1 MNEIQ
6 ICHQTTRDE
15 LRNLKRLVNLGKTA
29 HASEGEI
36 GRSRAAA
43 VLLFARSIRLGHRR
57 LALIRLNLAISLGAS
72 VTLDQWNYCENI
84 VVKNFERGFHDLFQ
98 TAKKQQIISETS

>member
-1 MNEIQ
+1 MNEVQ

-15 LRNLKRLVNLGKTA
+15 LRNLKRIVNLGKTA

-36 GRSRAAA
+36 GRSRDSA

-84 VVKNFERGFHDLFQ
+84 VMKNFERGLHDLFQ